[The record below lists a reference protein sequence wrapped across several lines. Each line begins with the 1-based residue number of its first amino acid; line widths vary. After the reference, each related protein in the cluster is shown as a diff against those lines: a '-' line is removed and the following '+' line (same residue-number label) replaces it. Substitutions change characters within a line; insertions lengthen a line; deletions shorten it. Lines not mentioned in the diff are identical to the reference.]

1 MFSTLFILQY
11 LDFRLLC
18 FDTMWFFNF
27 ELFGFWFGYVLFMIL
42 VGYDLYF
49 VIDLCPL
56 HYNICFDSQVL
67 WLFDVA
73 KGGEKW
79 GVERLKKSLEIK

>member
-1 MFSTLFILQY
+1 MFLNY
-11 LDFRLLC
+11 
-18 FDTMWFFNF
+18 
-27 ELFGFWFGYVLFMIL
+27 ELIGFWFGYVLFMIL

-79 GVERLKKSLEIK
+79 GVEKLRNQVIINSKT